1 MGGAAAAPF
10 HAQLAAAL
18 SQLLGAEEPDRG
30 VTDNAASA
38 AARLL
43 AAGAVNDPSIGPD
56 LVRILLA
63 ALPLQEDFEEAAA
76 VGPARYRP
84 PRHRHAF

>member
-1 MGGAAAAPF
+1 MFRVCRVFVCVRHG
-10 HAQLAAAL
+10 
-18 SQLLGAEEPDRG
+18 SSWAEKGTSVSPW
-30 VTDNAASA
+30 SA

-43 AAGAVNDPSIGPD
+43 AAGAVNDPSIGPE

-76 VGPARYRP
+76 VGPNP
-84 PRHRHAF
+84 KP